1 MTATATAP
9 PLVVEAGP
17 PARAAA
23 PPGWFALVVAGLV
36 AVVVLVVAGPIL
48 FAETTEDWR
57 AYEQAAG
64 RLAAGGP
71 LYVWELADTSQEYY
85 LYPPPM
91 AALWGIGFT
100 WQALLVVKV
109 VALAGVGSLVAGPG
123 PWRPAV
129 AGVLVAVTLISAP
142 VLHDLILGNVM
153 ALYVGAVALALA
165 RPGWIGAAPLGALI
179 AIAAKPAIG
188 PVLLWMLLV
197 RRGQFV
203 KAFIAGL
210 ATTAV
215 FVLWLGVGRY
225 VEYLEA
231 LPRMAV
237 LATPFTGNVGTAALS
252 RELGLAGVIVAYLWT
267 GIAAWRLDARA
278 AAVVAVSMTLLA
290 QPTIGFNYAGLLIP
304 GVVVLW
310 GLHRPAATVHAAL
323 LPLIALATPVGAAF
337 ALAGTASLSRTPRR

>member
-1 MTATATAP
+1 MTVASVP

-17 PARAAA
+17 PARAAV
-23 PPGWFALVVAGLV
+23 PPGWFGLLVAGLV
-36 AVVVLVVAGPIL
+36 AVVILIAAGPIL
-48 FAETTEDWR
+48 LSETTEDWR

-71 LYVWELADTSQEYY
+71 LYVWELADPTREYY

-91 AALWGIGFT
+91 AALWGIGLT
-100 WQALLVVKV
+100 WEVLLALKV
-109 VALAGVGSLVAGPG
+109 VALAGVGSLVAGPA

-129 AGVLVAVTLISAP
+129 ALTLLVVTVMSAP

-153 ALYVGAVALALA
+153 ALYVGAVALAVA
-165 RPGWIGAAPLGALI
+165 RPGWLGAAPLGALI

-188 PVLLWMLLV
+188 PVLLWMLLA

-203 KAFIAGL
+203 KVFTAGL
-210 ATTAV
+210 VTTAV
-215 FVLWLGVGRY
+215 FALWLGAGRY

-237 LATPFTGNVGTAALS
+237 LAAPFTGNVGTAALS
-252 RELGLAGVIVAYLWT
+252 RELGLVGVGVAYLWT
-267 GIAAWRLDARA
+267 GFAAWKLDARA
-278 AAVVAVSMTLLA
+278 AVVVAVSMTLFA

-310 GLHRPAATVHAAL
+310 GLHRRAAAVHAAL
-323 LPLIALATPVGAAF
+323 LPLVALATPVGASL
-337 ALAGTASLSRTPRR
+337 ALAVTATIAPRRR